1 VKLILVCG
9 SPRNGNTEWML
20 KHLLSL
26 AEADGADAELILL
39 RRLDIK
45 MCNGCLTCEEG
56 GKNRKGL
63 CAIRDDM
70 QGIYPRLMRA
80 DAIVFG
86 TPVYFE
92 MVSGLLKNFMDR
104 TCPIW
109 PRLEDKRFAGI
120 AVAEEGIGTAVDNLK
135 TYAAVCGMSWAGS
148 VTALAKKPREVSKS
162 TGIGEKLQELYL
174 ALKAGGFENP
184 PLHHPT

>member
-1 VKLILVCG
+1 MKLVLVCG

-20 KHLLSL
+20 KHLQGL
-26 AEADGADAELILL
+26 ALEDGAEAELILL
-39 RRLDIK
+39 RKLEVR
-45 MCNGCLTCEEG
+45 MCNGCLACEAG
-56 GKNRKGL
+56 GKSRKGL
-63 CAIRDDM
+63 CSIKDDM
-70 QGIYPRLMRA
+70 LSIYPKLMQA

-104 TCPIW
+104 TCPVW

-120 AVAEEGIGTAVDNLK
+120 AVAEEGIGTTVDNLK
-135 TYAAVCGMSWAGS
+135 TYAAVCGMNWAGY

-162 TGIGEKLQELYL
+162 AGLDEQLKKLYR
-174 ALKAGGFENP
+174 ALKES
-184 PLHHPT
+184 

>member
-1 VKLILVCG
+1 MKLLIVCG

-20 KHLLSL
+20 KYLHGL
-26 AEADGADAELILL
+26 AVADGAEAELLLL
-39 RRLDIK
+39 RKLDVK
-45 MCNGCLTCEEG
+45 TCNGCLSCEAG

-63 CAIRDDM
+63 CAIKDDM
-70 QGIYPRLMRA
+70 QAVYPKLMQA

-104 TCPIW
+104 TCPVW
-109 PRLEDKRFAGI
+109 TRLEDKRFAGV

-135 TYAAVCGMSWAGS
+135 TYAAVCGMSWAGC
-148 VTALAKKPREVSKS
+148 VTALAKKPREVSKIE
-162 TGIGEKLQELYL
+162 GVGEQLTQLYQELKR
-174 ALKAGGFENP
+174 ALK
-184 PLHHPT
+184 